1 MAKIFASAY
10 RQLTPVEKRYVDDYV
25 QTLERRAD
33 REQQRLSN
41 YLRMAIGDDVYEASD
56 GMLDR
61 PMVIAAITERVTEI
75 TAATELSA
83 GRVIK
88 EYMALAFSNMNDYIK
103 IDDYGNPEID
113 LTKCTPE
120 QMSAIKKV
128 NYERNTMGGEKLTFE
143 LHDKL
148 KPLEVFAK
156 LTGIVEPDNA
166 HWRAMNAV
174 PVIDATSTA
183 AQAADAY
190 AALLGD

>member
-174 PVIDATSTA
+174 PVIDATSTT